1 VNDSD
6 PRPPRPDYKVYRSRR
21 NPIKELR
28 GKGDLQGLRN
38 LLKRDRDPERE
49 RERKPGRGLTPGRI
63 VAWIAGAIFAW
74 LLLSLVLFMISAALQ
89 KGVSDSTEQALSGS
103 GSMLTGSNIL
113 VLGSD
118 ARTGDSIDKSQS
130 GPSRAD
136 TIMVV
141 HAAFGAVRKLSIPRD
156 AEAAIPGHD
165 TQKINASYALGG
177 PALTARTVEQ
187 YLGNGLKINH
197 VIEVNFKNF
206 PQFIDAFGGVT
217 VNNRTRIC
225 SPPFDNFWRGFRLR
239 KGERHLN
246 GRRALG
252 FARVRK
258 NPCAPNENDLDRAAR
273 QQELLNG
280 IRRRM
285 LTPGGFL
292 RLPLISWNAPKAIR
306 SDLRGPGLLA
316 LAADAA
322 AGSSDDPIVLEPS
335 CLDCGAGGS
344 LQVSEGSRADAVRRL
359 THG

>member
-1 VNDSD
+1 ML
-6 PRPPRPDYKVYRSRR
+6 KRR
-21 NPIKELR
+21 R
-28 GKGDLQGLRN
+28 GKEPR
-38 LLKRDRDPERE
+38 
-49 RERKPGRGLTPGRI
+49 PGRGLTPGRI
-63 VAWIAGAIFAW
+63 VAWFAGAIVAW
-74 LLLSLVLFMISAALQ
+74 LLLSLLLFLVSAALQ
-89 KGVSDSTEQALSGS
+89 DGVSDSTERALSGS
-103 GSMLTGSNIL
+103 GNMLTGSNIL

-177 PALTARTVEQ
+177 PALTTRTVEQ

-217 VNNRTRIC
+217 VHNKTRIC
-225 SPPFDNFWRGFRLR
+225 SPPFDNFWRGFFMR
-239 KGERHLN
+239 KGERKLN

-258 NPCAPNENDLDRAAR
+258 NNCAPGENDLDRAER

-280 IRRRM
+280 IRRRL
-285 LTPGGFL
+285 LTPGGFI
-292 RLPLISWNAPKAIR
+292 RLPLISWRAPKAIR
-306 SDLRGPGLLA
+306 SDLRGPGLMA
-316 LAADAA
+316 LAADAS
-322 AGSSDDPIVLEPS
+322 AGSSENPIVLEPS

-344 LQVSEGSRADAVRRL
+344 LQVSEGSRADAVERL
-359 THG
+359 MHG

>member
-6 PRPPRPDYKVYRSRR
+6 PRPPRPEYKVYRSRR
-21 NPIKELR
+21 NPLKDLR
-28 GKGDLQGLRN
+28 RKGDIQGLRN
-38 LLKRDRDPERE
+38 MLKRRRE
-49 RERKPGRGLTPGRI
+49 RPPREGRGLTPGRV
-63 VAWIAGAIFAW
+63 VAWFAGAVVAW
-74 LLLSLVLFMISAALQ
+74 LALSLVLFMISAALQ
-89 KGVSDSTEQALSGS
+89 DGVSERTERALSG
-103 GSMLTGSNIL
+103 GGNMLSGSNIL

-118 ARTGDSIDKSQS
+118 ARTGDSIDESQA

-141 HAAFGAVRKLSIPRD
+141 HAAFGSFRKLSIPRD

-177 PALTARTVEQ
+177 PALTTRTVES

-206 PQFIDAFGGVT
+206 PEFINAFGGVT
-217 VNNRTRIC
+217 VNNKTRIC
-225 SPPFDNFWRGFRLR
+225 SPPFDNFWKGFYMR
-239 KGERHLN
+239 KGERKLN

-258 NPCAPNENDLDRAAR
+258 NNCAPGENDLDRAER

-280 IRRRM
+280 LRRRI

-292 RLPLISWNAPKAIR
+292 RLPLISWRAPKAIK

-322 AGSSDDPIVLEPS
+322 AGSSEDPIVLEPS

-344 LQVSEGSRADAVRRL
+344 MQVSEGSRADAVERL
-359 THG
+359 VEG